1 MDKFHQIYCK
11 MGMKKMLNEG
21 NQIHN
26 FILCVTVL
34 VPVPHGKK
42 LRLLGFRFRFR
53 FHKPAFLFINA
64 TMVYIVF
71 LWVGIM
77 CFSCGYRDQGQNKCM
92 SSCGLET
99 YVFLMF
105 DLS

>member
-26 FILCVTVL
+26 FILCVTV
-34 VPVPHGKK
+34 PVPHGKK

-64 TMVYIVF
+64 TRTILF
-71 LWVGIM
+71 
-77 CFSCGYRDQGQNKCM
+77 FCGSG
-92 SSCGLET
+92 S
-99 YVFLMF
+99 YVFHAVIGIRDKINVCLPVDWRLMF
-105 DLS
+105 FLCLT